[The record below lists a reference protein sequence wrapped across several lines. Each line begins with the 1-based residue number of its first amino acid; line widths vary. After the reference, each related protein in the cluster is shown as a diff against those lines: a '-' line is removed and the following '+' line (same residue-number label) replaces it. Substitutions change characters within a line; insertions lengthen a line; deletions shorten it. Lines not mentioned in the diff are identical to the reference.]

1 MNTLDTLLAAM
12 AELLT
17 ELEATLA
24 QEQQLLSA
32 GHFNAPLLHRTT
44 ETKDEQL
51 STLQHMNHQ
60 RQALEQETGWQAPYV
75 NDANLQAGW
84 QTIVE
89 QTRTL
94 QQRNQRNGLLLDV
107 HLKLNQ
113 RGLSSMT
120 EQRSL
125 SRMYDPKGHASAQAL
140 LGPKFSV

>member
-1 MNTLDTLLAAM
+1 MKTLETLLAAM

-24 QEQQLLSA
+24 QEQQLLSS
-32 GHFNAPLLHRTT
+32 GQVNAPLLHRTT

-51 STLQHMNHQ
+51 STLQHINHQ
-60 RQALEQETGWQAPYV
+60 RQALEQETGLQAPYV
-75 NDANLQAGW
+75 NEPVFRAGW
-84 QTIVE
+84 KTIVV

-94 QQRNQRNGLLLDV
+94 QQRNGLLLDV

-125 SRMYDPKGHASAQAL
+125 SRMYDPKGHASAQVL